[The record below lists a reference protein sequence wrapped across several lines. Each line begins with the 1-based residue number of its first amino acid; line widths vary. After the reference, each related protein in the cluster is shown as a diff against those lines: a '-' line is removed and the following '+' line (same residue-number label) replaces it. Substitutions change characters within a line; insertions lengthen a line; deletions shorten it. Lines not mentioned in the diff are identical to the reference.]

1 MAKKCRPQFAKD
13 NSIFTLS
20 INKNKMKIFALLI
33 SLLCCTTNI
42 MGQISIKEVIGNI
55 PDEILPYITND
66 QKEELL
72 KFTGSKDSVKVKNT
86 FNGATSIDTIS
97 FDYAKINMNKTT
109 EMQLKLLRGND
120 STQIL
125 CVIKTIKS
133 PLKESTVKFYS
144 TEWQAIN
151 STFGL
156 PVDNDEDTI
165 LSMFTQKPDSM
176 PEDKFKNLYNCIE
189 PVMLAAQWDEKSNC
203 ITFNLSIPFI
213 QKDNNNEINAI
224 IKKISFKWDGQNFKK
239 C

>member
-1 MAKKCRPQFAKD
+1 
-13 NSIFTLS
+13 
-20 INKNKMKIFALLI
+20 MKIFALLI

-109 EMQLKLLRGND
+109 EIQLKLLRGND

-165 LSMFTQKPDSM
+165 LSMFTQNQTQCRKT
-176 PEDKFKNLYNCIE
+176 NLKIY
-189 PVMLAAQWDEKSNC
+189 
-203 ITFNLSIPFI
+203 
-213 QKDNNNEINAI
+213 I
-224 IKKISFKWDGQNFKK
+224 IA
-239 C
+239 